1 MKKKQKI
8 LYLVR
13 HAKSSWKDASL
24 GDRDRPLNKRGRQSA
39 PKMGR
44 RMAEQGHM
52 PDLIISS
59 PAKRAYST
67 AKAFAKQLGYDK
79 SEILRHESMYFSGVF
94 SMCEML
100 ESVDDQYEKIM
111 IVGHNP
117 ALTNLLNTLCD
128 ASIFNMPTSA
138 VAIIGFDMDSW
149 KSIEEESGIL
159 LGYGF
164 PKSHPDFKAGVRD

>member
-1 MKKKQKI
+1 MKSKQKI

-24 GDRDRPLNKRGRQSA
+24 GDRERPLNKRGRESA
-39 PKMGR
+39 PVMGQ
-44 RMAEQGHM
+44 RMAEQGHV

-67 AKAFAKQLGYDK
+67 AKRFAKELGYNK
-79 SEILRHESMYFSGVF
+79 KNILRHEALYFSGVF

-100 ESVDDQYEKIM
+100 EAVDNRHRKVM

-117 ALTNLLNTLCD
+117 AMTKLLNTLCD
-128 ASIFNMPTSA
+128 ASVFNMPTSA
-138 VAIIGFDMDSW
+138 VAIIGFDIDSW
-149 KSIEEESGIL
+149 TGIEEESGVL

-164 PKSHPDFKAGVRD
+164 PKSHPDFTAGLRD